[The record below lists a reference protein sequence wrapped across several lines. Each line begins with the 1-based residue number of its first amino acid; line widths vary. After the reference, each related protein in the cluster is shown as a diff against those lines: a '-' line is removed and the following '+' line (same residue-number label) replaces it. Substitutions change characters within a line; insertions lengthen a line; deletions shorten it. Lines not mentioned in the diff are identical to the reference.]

1 MNFPAGDGDPLC
13 IGFVPHIHHAGAA
26 LLIEMGKLVW
36 HEEIISY
43 ADTQGYNSSPMENL
57 LGRQL
62 NYTVHTSVYEGPLDL
77 LLDLIERTELDITS
91 VSLAAVTDQ
100 YLASIRGLEQL
111 NADEISAFLVIAAKL
126 LQIKSEALLP
136 RPPARA
142 PGEEDVGRALV
153 DQLKLYK
160 RFKEIGAWM
169 SERQQAN
176 LRTFLRVAP
185 PPKIEPKLDLSN
197 LTLEKLVLAAQEAF
211 AKERNKR
218 PLGVIIAAPR
228 VTIREKI
235 DLITKMMKEVGR
247 SNFRALLNQGA
258 SRLEVVVTFLAMLE
272 LVKRYR
278 IQARQEGLFSDIEID
293 RSEDWEEDEEIDIE
307 FE

>member
-1 MNFPAGDGDPLC
+1 
-13 IGFVPHIHHAGAA
+13 
-26 LLIEMGKLVW
+26 MG
-36 HEEIISY
+36 
-43 ADTQGYNSSPMENL
+43 NL

-62 NYTVHTSVYEGPLDL
+62 NYTVHTPVYEGPLDL
-77 LLDLIERTELDITS
+77 LLGLIERAELDITS

-100 YLASIRGLEQL
+100 YLIYIHGLEQI
-111 NADEISAFLVIAAKL
+111 NPDEISAFLVIAAKL

-142 PGEEDVGRALV
+142 ASEEDLGSSLV

-160 RFKEIGAWM
+160 RFKEIGGWM
-169 SERQQAN
+169 HARQQAN

-185 PPKIEPKLDLSN
+185 PPKVEPKLDLSN
-197 LTLEKLVLAAQEAF
+197 LTLEKLVAAASEAF
-211 AKERNKR
+211 SKERNKQ
-218 PLGVIIAAPR
+218 PLGVIIAPPR

-235 DLITKMMKEVGR
+235 DMIAKIMKDVER
-247 SNFRALLNQGA
+247 SSFRALLDPGA
-258 SRLEVVVTFLAMLE
+258 SRLEIVVTFLAMLE

-278 IQARQEGLFSDIEID
+278 IHAHQEDLFSDIEIN
-293 RSEDWEEDEEIDIE
+293 RMEEWKDDEEIDIE

>member
-1 MNFPAGDGDPLC
+1 
-13 IGFVPHIHHAGAA
+13 
-26 LLIEMGKLVW
+26 
-36 HEEIISY
+36 
-43 ADTQGYNSSPMENL
+43 MENL

-62 NYTVHTSVYEGPLDL
+62 HYTVHTSTYEGPLDL
-77 LLDLIERTELDITS
+77 LLGLIERAELDITS
-91 VSLAAVTDQ
+91 VSLASVTDQ
-100 YLASIRGLEQL
+100 YLTYIRGLEQI

-142 PGEEDVGRALV
+142 TGEEDVGRSLV

-169 SERQQAN
+169 NARQQAN

-185 PPKIEPKLDLSN
+185 PPKVEPKLDLSN
-197 LTLEKLVLAAQEAF
+197 VTLEKLLTAAEEAF
-211 AKERNKR
+211 AKERNKQ
-218 PLGVIIAAPR
+218 PLGVIIAPPR

-235 DLITKMMKEVGR
+235 DMIAKMMKDVER
-247 SNFRALLNQGA
+247 ASFRALLNPGA
-258 SRLEVVVTFLAMLE
+258 SRLEIVVTFLAMLE

-278 IQARQEGLFSDIEID
+278 IHAHQEDLFSDIEIN
-293 RSEDWEEDEEIDIE
+293 RMEEWEDDEEIDIE